1 MQINC
6 LTFQRGFLIESR
18 RKELITVI
26 KINIK
31 LFPTNVKN
39 KTMSINNHDTI
50 MVIALRLSNNFM
62 ICLYFHIYTSAIIW
76 RKTTWKA
83 NYDLYTV

>member
-6 LTFQRGFLIESR
+6 LTFQRGFSIESR

-50 MVIALRLSNNFM
+50 MVIALHLSNNFM
-62 ICLYFHIYTSAIIW
+62 ICLYFHIYTSSII
-76 RKTTWKA
+76 
-83 NYDLYTV
+83 